1 MIDKRMFEDSKLS
14 LRAKGFLGFC
24 LSKPDNWE
32 FHTKHLAIALSI
44 TLEMCNNILT
54 ECIDL
59 GYAIREQNRK
69 QDGRFGEFDIVV
81 SDSKSHI
88 EEIKKMLPEQDF
100 PNTAKPDSANP
111 PHTNKEKEAYRK
123 TTTTT
128 PSSPQ
133 GEKRG
138 ASAPVEVVVFYECLR
153 EVDISDE
160 QKLSLTAQF
169 SEASVVKAVMYA
181 THPCT
186 VIKKT
191 LMDCLAW
198 ACLHPEKVTIPDD
211 RVPTPP
217 DPKKILEINRKKSL
231 QIIKDYQSKAND
243 MKIHLYEDGAQIVIK
258 FQALDF
264 ADARFDKLLD
274 HYLKEAKLK

>member
-59 GYAIREQNRK
+59 GYAIRDQNRK

-100 PNTAKPDSANP
+100 PDTAKPDTANP

-123 TTTTT
+123 TTTTPT
-128 PSSPQ
+128 PSPQ
-133 GEKRG
+133 VEKRG

-153 EVDISDE
+153 EVAISDE

-198 ACLHPEKVTIPDD
+198 ACLHPEKVTIPED
-211 RVPTPP
+211 RPP
-217 DPKKILEINRKKSL
+217 CAIDPKKLSEINRKKAL
-231 QIIKDYQSKAND
+231 QVIKDYQSKASE
-243 MKIHLYEDGAQIVIK
+243 MRFKIYEDGHQFFIK
-258 FQALDF
+258 FTPIAYD
-264 ADARFDKLLD
+264 DPRFNEMVER
-274 HYLKEAKLK
+274 YLKEAKLK